1 MKIELKSYCR
11 MTNNAL
17 ILNGKDIS
25 VAHSEGENRSW
36 LDDIYRSH
44 KMQYLKF
51 FKMDN
56 LCKAGFL
63 AAELIGND
71 IGWDKTVVKNDVAV
85 VCFNRS
91 SSLDDDMNYQQTIRD
106 SGNYFPSPSIF
117 VYTLANI
124 VTGEIAIRNKIAGE
138 TSFYIMENF
147 SSKRILEAIEDIFA
161 NPSIKGLLCGW
172 TEYFDQNCDILMMY
186 LERNK
191 GLKTNIT
198 ENIIK
203 KIYN

>member
-1 MKIELKSYCR
+1 